1 MICIRSV
8 RNRGVQGFHPEE
20 ASWGLA
26 QRPLSG
32 SPTSL
37 LPACLRACRPEQ
49 AATDRMDLID
59 LSRNAFLRNPKVGGQ
74 RSVSNLE
81 RDLSEPHLRHHGL
94 PPGSRVTSHESEHSS
109 RQPKELSGRLLSL
122 SIRTCGP
129 AAAAGLAVAARR
141 GLSGIIKEVEG
152 GHRVLPSYLVL
163 RPQPC
168 PTRTVTRT
176 QPCCSR
182 PLVQAAGR
190 KGLIWDTAEQNRR

>member
-1 MICIRSV
+1 M
-8 RNRGVQGFHPEE
+8 RNRGVQDFHPEE

-26 QRPLSG
+26 QRPVSG
-32 SPTSL
+32 SPTSW

-49 AATDRMDLID
+49 AATDQLDLID

-81 RDLSEPHLRHHGL
+81 RDLSEAHLRHPVTLASPRTHKLHHMNLGN
-94 PPGSRVTSHESEHSS
+94 PADSR
-109 RQPKELSGRLLSL
+109 RNQAQDLLSL
-122 SIRTCGP
+122 SVRTCGP

-141 GLSGIIKEVEG
+141 GLSGIIKEVEA

-182 PLVQAAGR
+182 PLVQAAGCT
-190 KGLIWDTAEQNRR
+190 KV